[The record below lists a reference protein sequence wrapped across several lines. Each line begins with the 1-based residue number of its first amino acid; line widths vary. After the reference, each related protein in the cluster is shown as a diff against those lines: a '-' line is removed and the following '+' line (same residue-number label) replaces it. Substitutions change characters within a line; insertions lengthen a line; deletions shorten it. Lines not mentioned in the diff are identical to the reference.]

1 MFKIKLN
8 IAQKLLAGFGILFF
22 FILINGIITFVI
34 LTNGRS
40 ITRDVTQEYMP
51 TSVAL
56 DDLKAIS
63 TQSKM
68 LIKSWVYIER
78 QPSTPDKEKLAKL
91 IDSDYPALKSKL
103 ANFSQDWSEEDKKSL
118 DSVYVCMEKSF
129 ELQKGIMNSLNSF
142 EAYDDMMATMEAE
155 SLVEEGG
162 EVIVLGEKAESILM
176 GLSQHYVATSDEAL
190 GSMNT
195 SFSILSIFIVLM
207 SLLVMA
213 LSAGVAYILYKSI
226 IEPLQKSVA
235 FAKTIGQGDLT
246 ASIEYHQDDEIG
258 QLVQSLSVMA
268 SNLKGIVVTIKQ
280 NADELVSS
288 GALVRNSS
296 LQLSKGAS
304 EQAASAE
311 EVSTSIEEMAAN
323 IDQNTE
329 NAIETEKITNQT
341 ASNIKQSNDLSNE
354 AAHAMKSISEKIGV
368 IGDIAFQTNILALNA
383 AVEAARAG
391 EHGRGFSVVA
401 AEVRK
406 LAERSKHAADEI
418 VGLVKRGMK
427 VSHEAGHKAQMLV
440 PDIERTT
447 LLIKEI
453 SAASIEQKTGAEQI
467 NMAMQQLNVITQ
479 ENASS
484 SDELT
489 QGANQLARLA
499 DNLKTAVGYFKIG
512 EDDNLPQGGF
522 SKAGTTASRPSETKV
537 THKRKSASVSVKGT
551 KIDLNPT
558 VTSEYDLDNY
568 EKF

>member
-56 DDLKAIS
+56 EDLKALT

-78 QPSTPDKEKLAKL
+78 QPSTPDKERLSKL

>member
-56 DDLKAIS
+56 EDLKALI

-418 VGLVKRGMK
+418 VGLVKWGMK

-522 SKAGTTASRPSETKV
+522 NKAGTTASRPSETKV